1 MVQTLSK
8 RLQLS
13 DLSKK
18 IELPAGTYK
27 IKFVNPDQKIDQE
40 QSVTL
45 GAGEVKKV
53 MRKS

>member
-27 IKFVNPDQKIDQE
+27 NKFVNAVPKNDQE
-40 QSVTL
+40 QSVIL
-45 GAGEVKKV
+45 GVEESKKI